1 MRYRWVA
8 LFVALVVLGGL
19 GSVLVGPSPVP
30 NERAPPAEQ
39 LVRPDGTG
47 SAIWPYT
54 SRSRSAEGRT
64 LALNVVVLGEP
75 GAVRRALANR
85 SDANWTGVSGH
96 AGVGDPPWRPARGA
110 VRYTYVAADRDP
122 PGRWVESEYQLAT
135 GAYLGRR
142 VHVRAYPGPAGN
154 WTALQAHTEYWDWYR
169 LRHTVTGVA
178 PGARFVER
186 DLRDE
191 PFVEGIARVYHGQYG
206 GGSDGWMTVVEFAP
220 AAVLLGVALP
230 VGRREWAVADLAV
243 RLALVAVVLGV
254 RAAGLAAESLLPA
267 ANPKLFAAVLFP
279 VLAAGPPGVAV
290 LLARDRP
297 ATRTALLAAAGLGT
311 GLVLD
316 LGSVG
321 VRVVPVRLALHR
333 TALVGAI
340 GLFALGV
347 ARGDRRIAGA
357 GLAAWGG
364 LLAASLAGLV

>member
-1 MRYRWVA
+1 
-8 LFVALVVLGGL
+8 
-19 GSVLVGPSPVP
+19 
-30 NERAPPAEQ
+30 
-39 LVRPDGTG
+39 
-47 SAIWPYT
+47 
-54 SRSRSAEGRT
+54 
-64 LALNVVVLGEP
+64 
-75 GAVRRALANR
+75 
-85 SDANWTGVSGH
+85 
-96 AGVGDPPWRPARGA
+96 
-110 VRYTYVAADRDP
+110 
-122 PGRWVESEYQLAT
+122 
-135 GAYLGRR
+135 
-142 VHVRAYPGPAGN
+142 
-154 WTALQAHTEYWDWYR
+154 
-169 LRHTVTGVA
+169 
-178 PGARFVER
+178 
-186 DLRDE
+186 
-191 PFVEGIARVYHGQYG
+191 
-206 GGSDGWMTVVEFAP
+206 MTVVEFAP

-243 RLALVAVVLGV
+243 PLALVAIVLGV